1 MCPFLQIKI
10 QNQGSRQKLVGLCTD
25 IHNFAIC
32 QQNMIHWH
40 TWTLQSITVWQ
51 IATPGEGCSLLQ
63 KIFEFFLF
71 QNGEFL
77 CMPAWI
83 AVWYFLPFRVMPQAV
98 TNHTDDTTSRI
109 WLKCNSCVLFST
121 HYKYNYKLCYQFN
134 HVGYNNAAIIAVRLG
149 LRNNSHI
156 SHFSIAMQRLQ
167 YKI

>member
-40 TWTLQSITVWQ
+40 TWTLQSITVRQ

-98 TNHTDDTTSRI
+98 TKHVHMNWSKSAEIVFSDSRKRRTEELPTPPPPLPGI
-109 WLKCNSCVLFST
+109 AHVKSNQCWATATGKCFAEQID
-121 HYKYNYKLCYQFN
+121 K
-134 HVGYNNAAIIAVRLG
+134 VG
-149 LRNNSHI
+149 
-156 SHFSIAMQRLQ
+156 
-167 YKI
+167 